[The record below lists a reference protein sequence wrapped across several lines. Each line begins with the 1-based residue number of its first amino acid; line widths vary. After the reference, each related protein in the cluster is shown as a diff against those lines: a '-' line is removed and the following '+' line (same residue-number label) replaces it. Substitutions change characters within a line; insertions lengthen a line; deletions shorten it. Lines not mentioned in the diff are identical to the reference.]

1 MRSSVE
7 DEIDFRLALCWT
19 FWRAFV
25 LSSKICANTR
35 WNRTEPSANKM
46 EGLDGWVLDT
56 QFRRA
61 TNAKLEGP
69 LDKFHIF
76 IARRVMRCICTLSEI
91 PWAYTD
97 TRREIHTHTHTQGHF
112 GWPELSMGGLPRPL
126 FCHPPLLLGQTLA
139 QIKDL
144 LQLIEFSLIETRWK
158 ATGSA
163 APLEYPSF
171 YLILSIYIVVMI
183 KSNVLVTEY

>member
-7 DEIDFRLALCWT
+7 DEIDFRLALCWA

-91 PWAYTD
+91 PWAHTQTHEEKY
-97 TRREIHTHTHTQGHF
+97 IHTHTHTRTFWVARIVDGRLTPPTF
-112 GWPELSMGGLPRPL
+112 LPPTTASWPNTCTNKRSTSTYWIFVDRNKMKGDWKCSATWIPWLLSN
-126 FCHPPLLLGQTLA
+126 F
-139 QIKDL
+139 K
-144 LQLIEFSLIETRWK
+144 
-158 ATGSA
+158 
-163 APLEYPSF
+163 
-171 YLILSIYIVVMI
+171 YLHCF
-183 KSNVLVTEY
+183 